1 MMSDQEEYEVESI
14 LGKRMKR
21 GKVQYLVKWKGWDRP
36 EHNSWEPIKNLH
48 CNDLIEDF
56 EAAAAAKTKA
66 KNKPRE
72 AEEQK
77 RKKVDVDIRRKRKVI
92 PGPKLKKTVSLGFGR
107 GLTAEKIIGIT
118 SHPADGELYHLV
130 KVSRLS
136 SLISI
141 LAYLEYF
148 NLCHLKLLEDT

>member
-1 MMSDQEEYEVESI
+1 MSDQEEYEVESI
-14 LGKRMKR
+14 LEKRMKR

-36 EHNSWEPIKNLH
+36 KDNSWKSLKDLH

-56 EAAAAAKTKA
+56 EAAAEAKTKA